1 MFMYHCALTDMQC
14 TLYLYVHF
22 RLEQHVEM
30 KNTENSSQ
38 VAESPVFDPEAPV
51 VELVIAV
58 GAVPLVVALP
68 DVGDAEPAPAPE
80 LSARA
85 RQAVHS
91 LVCNR

>member
-1 MFMYHCALTDMQC
+1 MTKQRKMYYQHANHHKLKSDPIAEPS
-14 TLYLYVHF
+14 V
-22 RLEQHVEM
+22 LE
-30 KNTENSSQ
+30 
-38 VAESPVFDPEAPV
+38 PEALV
-51 VELVIAV
+51 VELVVAV

>member
-1 MFMYHCALTDMQC
+1 MYIIFIRTHQTRTMCENTGK
-14 TLYLYVHF
+14 LYYQYANHYKLKSEPIAEPSV
-22 RLEQHVEM
+22 LE
-30 KNTENSSQ
+30 
-38 VAESPVFDPEAPV
+38 PEAPV

-68 DVGDAEPAPAPE
+68 DVGDAEPAPASE

>member
-1 MFMYHCALTDMQC
+1 M
-14 TLYLYVHF
+14 
-22 RLEQHVEM
+22 
-30 KNTENSSQ
+30 
-38 VAESPVFDPEAPV
+38 AESAVFEAETLV
-51 VELVIAV
+51 VKLVVAV

-91 LVCNR
+91 LVCNGNLQ